1 MVARSALDRCWSV
14 ETPATAMPGTRLAVM
29 VGPPNLSGARKAIEV
44 EAPRFPVRKARPIE
58 SRADAAP
65 IKLRCASTLPPSQGL
80 HPSQP
85 PLKYISVAAKLPP
98 RPSRGTGAA
107 VDRPKFTGSLAAP
120 SSSRTATCAPYLR
133 PPIAGP
139 NGGNATEGA
148 IRNASRAA
156 SSPSV
161 WAQTGSAPRAETKI
175 QMSQYRRVT
184 WAVLKAYPSSG
195 SHHALNS
202 RRRASSCPWA
212 TSFEGL
218 AHNCTRLP
226 AVVRMVV

>member
-1 MVARSALDRCWSV
+1 MPRQSSFAARQPCHQARGYIHRSRRSSTSAWLRNFRLG
-14 ETPATAMPGTRLAVM
+14 PAG
-29 VGPPNLSGARKAIEV
+29 
-44 EAPRFPVRKARPIE
+44 
-58 SRADAAP
+58 
-65 IKLRCASTLPPSQGL
+65 
-80 HPSQP
+80 
-85 PLKYISVAAKLPP
+85 
-98 RPSRGTGAA
+98 